1 MHPAFGELSPE
12 EQAQWAQSV
21 KAGRGNSVNFAGVM
35 EGFNRRTAEAAPKTG
50 EQVRQALEK
59 HGADMNQDIEA
70 DISGKS
76 FSQVLQFL
84 MKNGPQANR
93 EIAKALFARAKELTK
108 HGYTFKFGVAKTPE
122 AVRRA
127 GYGSGVLGRV
137 QPDYRNKSM
146 DINVAGKNSGQPFGA
161 QIRTVTHES
170 THAVTAALVEYG
182 INNPGTKT
190 GRLVRE
196 LKDLSNYVRKYLE
209 DKQKRGEQLTAAEER
224 TLNRTNALGNSTGRG
239 RYNQEHEMLA
249 HGMTSSFMQ
258 EVLETIPYTGKK
270 TAFTRFIEV
279 IRELLG
285 LSPKADT
292 ALSRV
297 ISLTEQILQADLG
310 PITAEV
316 KGKKGKAAPTA
327 PIESGKEPWA
337 ERDIP
342 NQFGRENALAA
353 MHRMMREVYDESN
366 SPEEAYDLA
375 YNAAT
380 PAQQYILRQLKK
392 DDFLGFDYPHQ
403 AIEAII
409 EAPNNYDLSPQLK
422 TAISRLGN
430 QSTLESSVAPGP
442 TNIPAPGQK
451 YTLPKLTKLQAP
463 MTGSQQMRNVAQKVQ
478 KNWNDNDFWTKV
490 RIGLVD
496 PGAGLSKTLSS
507 LPVFQNGQLRADM
520 LVRAFSQTIN
530 LIKNGVQSGIPVVNA
545 DGTVVIQRSASNL
558 ARSQMVADGLDK
570 NPIVQGSGMSGRD
583 FVAEVARIKRGEEIM
598 QVDAQRRAKA
608 RQMMAEAKLKMAQA
622 KQMRAAGA
630 PLTQILKAVNEA
642 KAIRRRYR
650 PDLNVNREKQVTQA
664 HLDWADQQIAAVP
677 QMQEIFNIWRDNNLG
692 LLNLWESAGLLTKQ
706 QADYYRGMKN
716 YVPLYAAREDLA
728 PEKQESYTGKATGTK
743 SVREL
748 EHLSGSDLQRNI
760 WENLEKNYA
769 SMTAA
774 AFQNQTRKIAVQ
786 QLESLGAARIAK
798 SADDPA
804 VNLRFR
810 DPSNPDADANGIV
823 HAILDNPND
832 LPAFQ
837 MMHYEMGP
845 LLKTFSATTQ
855 VLRATALINPMFWIK
870 QLIRDPLHASLV
882 ANSGIV
888 TPFHAGGEFAK
899 VVVGRSEEA
908 RLLAERGVIG
918 QYDPTISVQE
928 YLKQV
933 GTEKLKPSMLDK
945 ALHKIMQVHEASDA
959 STRVA
964 LFKKAKAEGLKRGMS
979 EKEATDYGVHI
990 ARESINFLVRGNN
1003 RTLNALRHMIPF
1015 LSASITSLDTLYR
1028 AATGYGLNPEE
1039 KAKAQ
1044 RLFYSRAAV
1053 MAVLSTLYAMQLQD
1067 DDDYKRLPDNVKDN
1081 NWLMPNP
1088 WGTDGKSFIKVP
1100 VPFEVGFF
1108 FKTLPEVSVRY
1119 MAGTSTGKETIAS
1132 ILAGI
1137 RHNLPG
1143 EGILIPQAVKPALEA
1158 VTNYSFFTGRPI
1170 EGMSDQGLPVANRGP
1185 NASEVAKALSGLGL
1199 DKVGLSPA
1207 KIDYLIQGYLAEL
1220 GTFTTGIASTI
1231 VAEAQGKVPPNKNI
1245 EEQPFFK
1252 AFMTNPNTSHAATD
1266 FYEISHSAQETVN
1279 AFNRLKTRGEG
1290 EAAREF
1296 VSDEEKRK
1304 LIAVAPVLR
1313 GIQNNMALVR
1323 KQVNVI
1329 KESQTMDPEEKRLRI
1344 NQLMERYDQI
1354 AQKGYQ
1360 VLERAGIER

>member
-76 FSQVLQFL
+76 FTQVLQFL

-196 LKDLSNYVRKYLE
+196 LKELSNYVRKYLE
-209 DKQKRGEQLTAAEER
+209 DKQKRGEQLTDAEER

-327 PIESGKEPWA
+327 PIES
-337 ERDIP
+337 
-342 NQFGRENALAA
+342 AA
-353 MHRMMREVYDESN
+353 
-366 SPEEAYDLA
+366 
-375 YNAAT
+375 
-380 PAQQYILRQLKK
+380 
-392 DDFLGFDYPHQ
+392 
-403 AIEAII
+403 
-409 EAPNNYDLSPQLK
+409 
-422 TAISRLGN
+422 
-430 QSTLESSVAPGP
+430 APGP
-442 TNIPAPGQK
+442 SNIPAPGQK

-630 PLTQILKAVNEA
+630 PLTQILKTVNEA

-870 QLIRDPLHASLV
+870 QLIRDPLHATLV

-1100 VPFEVGFF
+1100 VPFEIGFF

-1158 VTNYSFFTGRPI
+1158 ITNYSFFTGRPI

-1220 GTFTTGIASTI
+1220 GTFTTGVASTI